1 MGSTLTSPADG
12 VDGAYVAHP
21 GVEKRSVVTDASRLL
36 RGLVRSARPWQ
47 WVKNVLV
54 FAAPAAAGVLLQP
67 RPLVR
72 TFGAFSLF
80 CLAASGVYFFND
92 IADVVED
99 RRHPRKRFRPI
110 AAGIV
115 PIPLAMVIALGLL
128 SASVVGG
135 WVALGSPFAA
145 VVGVYVALT
154 IAYSLWLKHI
164 AVVDLAGVAAGFV
177 LRAIAGGVAT
187 GVAISS
193 WFLIVASFGSLF
205 MVAGKRHA
213 EHADL
218 GDNRV
223 ETRLVLAEYS
233 LAYLRYV
240 RFIASSVTIVA
251 YCLWAFQEAAE
262 GGGVWSELSIV
273 PFVLGIL
280 RYALLLEAGHGEAP
294 EEIVLSDR
302 PLQVFGVLWMV
313 TFLGGVYAG

>member
-1 MGSTLTSPADG
+1 MTSPADG
-12 VDGAYVAHP
+12 IEETFITRSDVGERTAVSGAGRVI
-21 GVEKRSVVTDASRLL
+21 T
-36 RGLVRSARPWQ
+36 GLVRSARPRQ
-47 WVKNVLV
+47 WAKNVLV
-54 FAAPAAAGVLLQP
+54 LAAPAAAGVLLQP
-67 RPLVR
+67 RPLAR
-72 TFGAFSLF
+72 TLGAFGIF
-80 CLAASGVYFFND
+80 CLAASGVYYFND

-110 AAGIV
+110 AAGVV
-115 PIPLAMVIALGLL
+115 PIRLATVMALSMLL
-128 SASVVGG
+128 ASVVGG
-135 WVALGSPFAA
+135 WFALGAPFAA
-145 VVGVYVALT
+145 VVATYVALT

-164 AVVDLAGVAAGFV
+164 AIVDLAGVAAGFV
-177 LRAIAGGVAT
+177 LRAIAGGVAAE
-187 GVAISS
+187 VPISS

-205 MVAGKRHA
+205 IVAGKRHA

-233 LAYLRYV
+233 LAYLRYI

-302 PLQVFGVLWMV
+302 PLQVFGVLWVM
-313 TFLGGVYAG
+313 TFFGGVYVG

>member
-1 MGSTLTSPADG
+1 MTSPADG
-12 VDGAYVAHP
+12 VDETFVARPNVSARSSFSGAV
-21 GVEKRSVVTDASRLL
+21 RLIV
-36 RGLVRSARPWQ
+36 GLVRTARPRQ
-47 WVKNVLV
+47 WAKNVLV

-67 RPLVR
+67 RSLAR
-72 TFGAFSLF
+72 TLGAFGIF

-115 PIPLAMVIALGLL
+115 PIRLATVLALGMLL
-128 SASVVGG
+128 SSVVGG
-135 WVALGSPFAA
+135 WLTLGSPFAA
-145 VVGVYVALT
+145 VVGGYVVLT
-154 IAYSLWLKHI
+154 IAYSLRLKHI
-164 AVVDLAGVAAGFV
+164 AIVDLAGVAAGFV

-187 GVAISS
+187 GVPISS

-233 LAYLRYV
+233 LAYLRYI

-294 EEIVLSDR
+294 EQIVLSDR
-302 PLQVFGVLWMV
+302 PLQVFGVLWV
-313 TFLGGVYAG
+313 ITFLGGVYVG